1 MEDDREAIAA
11 LRRRVDTHDTMLR
24 GDGNGNPG
32 LHARIRTLEGR
43 DQEVAKML
51 REWDQTK
58 AQLRGVRLTLIAVG
72 IILSALGGGLG
83 LAILETLRRLAAGLP

>member
-1 MEDDREAIAA
+1 MDQVIAAA
-11 LRRRVDTHDTMLR
+11 LRRDVDEMDEMLR
-24 GDGNGNPG
+24 GDGNGKPG
-32 LHARIRTLEGR
+32 IAARLRTLELR
-43 DQEVAKML
+43 DQEVVKML
-51 REWDQTK
+51 KEWEQTK

>member
-1 MEDDREAIAA
+1 MDQVMLTT
-11 LRRRVDTHDTMLR
+11 LRRDVDEIDEMVR
-24 GDGNGNPG
+24 GDGNGRPG
-32 LHARIRTLEGR
+32 LAARLRQLELR
-43 DQEVAKML
+43 DQEVVKML
-51 REWDQTK
+51 REWEQTK

>member
-1 MEDDREAIAA
+1 MDQVMLTT
-11 LRRRVDTHDTMLR
+11 LRRDVDEIDEMLR
-24 GDGNGNPG
+24 GDGNGKPG
-32 LHARIRTLEGR
+32 LSARVRVIELR
-43 DQEVAKML
+43 DQEVVKML
-51 REWDQTK
+51 REWEETK